1 MNNIAQLNFD
11 DVVAA
16 HNRIKNHVN
25 KTPIF
30 TSEILNKKLGAQIFF
45 KMENEQV
52 AKSFKARGAFN
63 AILNYKE
70 KHGNFPEKIVVQS
83 SGNHAQAIANACK
96 EFGISALVYM
106 ITKASP
112 AKINAT
118 KALGAEVVLLEKR
131 SEVNE
136 AAEKKQQEGYVFIH
150 PSDNDDVICG
160 QGTSALEAL
169 QEIGEVDAIFAP
181 CGGGGLLSGC
191 FLVAQKLSPKA
202 KVFACEPLNGN
213 DVAISIRENKI
224 FAFEDTPNTIA
235 DGARTLHSSQRC
247 LSYIKQM
254 AGVLEITE
262 EEIDFWQKE
271 FSEIFGKKIE
281 TTPALAIAGA
291 ERFLKENINLNNLKV
306 LVIVSGGNI

>member
-136 AAEKKQQEGYVFIH
+136 AAEKNSKKDMFLFI
-150 PSDNDDVICG
+150 
-160 QGTSALEAL
+160 L
-169 QEIGEVDAIFAP
+169 
-181 CGGGGLLSGC
+181 
-191 FLVAQKLSPKA
+191 
-202 KVFACEPLNGN
+202 
-213 DVAISIRENKI
+213 
-224 FAFEDTPNTIA
+224 
-235 DGARTLHSSQRC
+235 RT
-247 LSYIKQM
+247 M
-254 AGVLEITE
+254 MM
-262 EEIDFWQKE
+262 
-271 FSEIFGKKIE
+271 
-281 TTPALAIAGA
+281 
-291 ERFLKENINLNNLKV
+291 
-306 LVIVSGGNI
+306 